1 MVAAVRAGP
10 LPLAGRL
17 ANSLWRSLGLCVQ
30 GLRIP
35 SGVQIC
41 IDGLEPAPVEVSI
54 QGGQRNQLD
63 ATNLEGGFASL
74 DPAFFLMR

>member
-1 MVAAVRAGP
+1 
-10 LPLAGRL
+10 
-17 ANSLWRSLGLCVQ
+17 
-30 GLRIP
+30 
-35 SGVQIC
+35 
-41 IDGLEPAPVEVSI
+41 VSI